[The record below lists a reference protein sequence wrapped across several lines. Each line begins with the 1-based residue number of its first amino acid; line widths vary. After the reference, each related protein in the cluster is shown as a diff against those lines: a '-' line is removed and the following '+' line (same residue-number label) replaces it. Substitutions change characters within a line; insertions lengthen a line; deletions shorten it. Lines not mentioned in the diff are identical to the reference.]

1 VSRSA
6 RQVAPRPI
14 RFIPFIR
21 RYLFSRR
28 HFPLDALAAS
38 RDNSPAMSVAVRRG
52 PAAIASLAANLL
64 LEEPMQRRFITLLM
78 LAVLLAGC
86 GLPMTAGGTL
96 SGSGRMATR
105 DYAIEGFTGIDA
117 KNGFD
122 VTVTGGDAFKVAVT
136 SDDNVLDAISVKKVG
151 DTLQLAVDGSKAQ
164 SVHTTRLEAAI
175 TMPELKEVSLDSGSR
190 LTVSDPAPRGTSLKL
205 TQKAGSRSDLS
216 AMPVQTANVA
226 LDAGSSADVN
236 VTEKLDYTLH
246 AGSQLRYTGNP
257 AIGAGKNLEGSSVT
271 PY

>member
-78 LAVLLAGC
+78 LAALLAGC
-86 GLPMTAGGTL
+86 GLPMTAGGAL

-122 VTVTGGDAFKVAVT
+122 VTVTGGDAFKV
-136 SDDNVLDAISVKKVG
+136 DN
-151 DTLQLAVDGSKAQ
+151 SKAQ